1 MITRGSKFFFGGA
14 IIAYIAALVYGFITG
29 ASVHG
34 GVISVF
40 QNGDVVDSIVGPIS
54 FGWKGWVG
62 EHVGYSTL
70 MASAAISAVL
80 GGFMV
85 VFRDGDAES
94 IVGLQGTE
102 MTADKADLRVATPQG
117 FSPWPIGTA
126 LALGIIVVGAVYSTA
141 TMVVGGVLLVLSA
154 FQWTVRSWSEQL
166 TVDPARNVALRAKLM
181 NPYNVPGAAILIIAL
196 VMFLMSRILL
206 ALPSVGAVFLII
218 ATAAAVFVVALLLAG
233 RPDLR
238 RTVLIAAL
246 VAGGL
251 VLVLAGIAGGIA
263 GTYHAG
269 EEGAPVTTGTTAT
282 PASSVPAGNIHTGNG
297 AGTSG
302 SY

>member
-1 MITRGSKFFFGGA
+1 MITRGSKYFFGGA
-14 IIAYIAALVYGFITG
+14 IVAYVAALLYGFITG

-70 MASAAISAVL
+70 MGFAAVSAVL

-94 IVGLQGTE
+94 LVGLQGAD

-117 FSPWPIGTA
+117 LSPWPVATA
-126 LALGIIVVGAVYSTA
+126 LALGLIVVGMVYSTP
-141 TMVVGGVLLVLSA
+141 TMVIGGVLLVLSA

-166 TVDPARNVALRAKLM
+166 TADPARNAALRSKLM
-181 NPYNVPGAAILIIAL
+181 SPYNIPGAAILLIAL

-206 ALPSVGAVFLII
+206 ALPSVGAMFVII
-218 ATAAAVFVVALLLAG
+218 ATAAAVFVVALMLAG
-233 RPDLR
+233 RPDLKR
-238 RTVLIAAL
+238 PVLIAAL

-251 VLVLAGIAGGIA
+251 VLVLAAIAGGIA
-263 GTYHAG
+263 GNYHSG
-269 EEGAPVTTGTTAT
+269 EEGAAVVTGIDA
-282 PASSVPAGNIHTGNG
+282 PAVSNGPAGNIQTGNG

>member
-1 MITRGSKFFFGGA
+1 MITRGSKYFFGGA
-14 IIAYIAALVYGFITG
+14 IVAYVAALIYGFITG
-29 ASVHG
+29 ASIHG

-40 QNGDVVDSIVGPIS
+40 QNGDVVNSIVGPIS

-62 EHVGYSTL
+62 EHIGYSALMTL
-70 MASAAISAVL
+70 AAAFAVL

-94 IVGLQGTE
+94 LIGLQG
-102 MTADKADLRVATPQG
+102 ADATPQTADLRVMTPQG
-117 FSPWPIGTA
+117 MSPWPVVVAIGVGLIVIGT
-126 LALGIIVVGAVYSTA
+126 VYSTA
-141 TMVVGGVLLVLSA
+141 TLIIGAVLLVVAA

-166 TVDPARNVALRAKLM
+166 TTDPERNTALRAKLM
-181 NPYNVPGAAILIIAL
+181 SPYNVPGAAILLIAL
-196 VMFLMSRILL
+196 IMFLVSRVLL
-206 ALPSVGAVFLII
+206 ALPAAGAMFFII
-218 ATAAAVFVVALLLAG
+218 TIAAAAFVVAILLAG
-233 RPDLR
+233 RPDLK

-246 VAGGL
+246 IAGGL

-263 GTYHAG
+263 GNYHHG
-269 EEGAPVTTGTTAT
+269 EEGSAPIGGAATVITT
-282 PASSVPAGNIHTGNG
+282 SNNIQPGNG

>member
-1 MITRGSKFFFGGA
+1 MITRGSKYFFGGA
-14 IIAYIAALVYGFITG
+14 VVAYVAALLYGFITG
-29 ASVHG
+29 ASVQG
-34 GVISVF
+34 GVVSVF
-40 QNGDVVDSIVGPIS
+40 QHGDVVNSIVGPIS

-70 MASAAISAVL
+70 MGLSAIFAVL

-94 IVGLQGTE
+94 VVALQGAD

-117 FSPWPIGTA
+117 LSPWPVVVA
-126 LALGIIVVGAVYSTA
+126 AALGLVVIGMVYSTA
-141 TMVVGGVLLVLSA
+141 TLVVGGVLLVLAA

-166 TVDPARNVALRAKLM
+166 TPDPARNAALRAKLM
-181 NPYNVPGAAILIIAL
+181 NPYNVPGAAILLIAL

-206 ALPSVGAVFLII
+206 ALPSVGAVFVII
-218 ATAAAVFVVALLLAG
+218 ATAAAVFVVAILLSG
-233 RPDLR
+233 RPDLK

-246 VAGGL
+246 IAGGL

-263 GTYHAG
+263 GNYGSDH
-269 EEGAPVTTGTTAT
+269 EGAAPVTEVVATTASNT
-282 PASSVPAGNIHTGNG
+282 PAVNIQTGNG

>member
-1 MITRGSKFFFGGA
+1 MITRGSKYFFGGA
-14 IIAYIAALVYGFITG
+14 IVAYVAALVYGFITG

-40 QNGDVVDSIVGPIS
+40 QHGDVVNSIVGPIS

-70 MASAAISAVL
+70 MAFAAISAVL
-80 GGFMV
+80 GGFTV

-94 IVGLQGTE
+94 LVGLQGADT
-102 MTADKADLRVATPQG
+102 TPDKADLRVMTPQG
-117 FSPWPIGTA
+117 LSPWPIVSAVAIG
-126 LALGIIVVGAVYSTA
+126 LIVVGVVYSTPTWVIGA
-141 TMVVGGVLLVLSA
+141 VLLVLA
-154 FQWTVRSWSEQL
+154 GFQWTVRSWSEQL
-166 TVDPARNVALRAKLM
+166 TTDPVRNAELRAKLM
-181 NPYNVPGAAILIIAL
+181 SPYNVPGAAIVLIAL

-206 ALPSVGAVFLII
+206 ALPSIGAVFVII
-218 ATAAAVFVVALLLAG
+218 ATAAAAFVVAILLSG

-251 VLVLAGIAGGIA
+251 VLVIAGIAGGIA
-263 GTYHAG
+263 GNYHG
-269 EEGAPVTTGTTAT
+269 DEGGAPAAVELSGAT
-282 PASSVPAGNIHTGNG
+282 QMNVPTGNG

-302 SY
+302 GY

>member
-1 MITRGSKFFFGGA
+1 MITRGSKYFFGGA
-14 IIAYIAALVYGFITG
+14 VVAYAAALLYGFITG

-40 QNGDVVDSIVGPIS
+40 QHGDVVNSIVGPIT

-70 MASAAISAVL
+70 MGLSAVFAVL

-94 IVGLQGTE
+94 LVGLQGAD
-102 MTADKADLRVATPQG
+102 MTPDKADLRVATPQG
-117 FSPWPIGTA
+117 LSPWPVLVAGA
-126 LALGIIVVGAVYSTA
+126 LALIVIGMVYSTA
-141 TMVVGGVLLVLSA
+141 VLVVGGLLLVLSA

-166 TVDPARNVALRAKLM
+166 TTDPARNVALRAKLM
-181 NPYNVPGAAILIIAL
+181 NPYNVPGAAILLIAL
-196 VMFLMSRILL
+196 MMFLMSRILL
-206 ALPSVGAVFLII
+206 ALPSVGAVFVII

-233 RPDLR
+233 RPDLK

-246 VAGGL
+246 VAGGA

-263 GTYHAG
+263 GNYDAG
-269 EEGAPVTTGTTAT
+269 EEGAAVVGDAGPN
-282 PASSVPAGNIHTGNG
+282 PASNVPAGNIQTGNG